1 MEDLEWNISAQ
12 NEINEITIR
21 RKNVEGESENSIDLA
36 CIQKIHKN
44 IKKQLLNG
52 FKDEIKKQLARHI
65 RKKASM
71 DLEPQ
76 VLEPTRTGYKETGQK
91 VEEETKRNVQDY
103 WNNNITHGVTD
114 CLILNAPYKE
124 DTIAQIF
131 EQRRIE
137 HFRDGYDISE
147 ILGLGLGLGLPYAVR
162 VQCTVQSNNKVAT
175 INDVVDRIEHINGH
189 SVFGDMKYI
198 PDGAIIESVDIS
210 NQTLTLNKNA
220 KNSGKIPIT
229 IKKPMY
235 INNFFETTEYQ
246 NLPDELFV
254 RISPEEAH
262 MGRNMGRNTDKFSLI
277 DPTFNNKQ
285 YYLHAFVVHGG
296 NNLNSGH
303 YRAFVKR
310 QHLTDDEGPDQWWH
324 CNDSSIQPANDT
336 ELQSYLKKRV
346 YKTNIVYVCYYH
358 TTKQSSIR
366 EKPIGRVNNSNW
378 CWMNAG
384 MQCLLTVP
392 SIRSDHSPNKKNE
405 YTVQQTLD
413 TREKMITIKTTCDMD
428 GTKVLKNVPV
438 NRMRVGQSIKP
449 GAGRIE
455 RGTDI
460 VSIGKD
466 GTLTLNQATKA
477 KGTVEIEFESI
488 YGQSGKK
495 FKNDVVPKFAT
506 TTSRKR
512 KRPQS
517 TMLRSKQQDP
527 MEWLIRP
534 VLESRSVSFTTTK
547 KRFFA
552 PPGWWN
558 TDDTSWRG
566 PDFLA
571 TCSLD
576 NIDALREEWKKRL
589 EHILFVE
596 GDSGL
601 EEMDIE
607 NDIEKNTPD
616 DCYNTIIKNNEDI
629 SLLIALCAR

>member
-1 MEDLEWNISAQ
+1 MELEWNISPP

-21 RKNVEGESENSIDLA
+21 RKYVEGETENSIDLA
-36 CIQKIHKN
+36 CIRKIRRNTKQK
-44 IKKQLLNG
+44 LVNG
-52 FKDEIKKQLARHI
+52 FKDEIKKQLAKHI
-65 RKKASM
+65 RKEASM

-76 VLEPTRTGYKETGQK
+76 LLEPTRTGYKETGRHLAG
-91 VEEETKRNVQDY
+91 ETKRNVQQY
-103 WNNNITHGVTD
+103 WSDNTKHEVTD
-114 CLILNAPYKE
+114 CLILKAPYDEE

-131 EQRRIE
+131 ERQQIE
-137 HFRDGYDISE
+137 HFREDGFDISE

-162 VQCTVQSNNKVAT
+162 VKCSVQPNNKVA
-175 INDVVDRIEHINGH
+175 ILDVVDGIEKGH
-189 SVFGDMKYI
+189 SVFGDMNYI
-198 PDGAIIESVDIS
+198 PDGAAIIESVETNVI
-210 NQTLTLNKNA
+210 TLNKNA
-220 KNSGKIPIT
+220 KKTGNIPIT

-235 INNFFETTEYQ
+235 INNFFETTEYPD
-246 NLPDELFV
+246 LPDELFV
-254 RISPEEAH
+254 RISPEAPY
-262 MGRNMGRNTDKFSLI
+262 GMGRNTDKFSLI

-296 NNLNSGH
+296 NSLNSGH

-324 CNDSSIQPANDT
+324 CNDSSVELANDT
-336 ELQSYLKKRV
+336 ELQSYLNTRV
-346 YKTNIVYVCYYH
+346 YKNNIVYVCYYH
-358 TTKQSSIR
+358 TTKKSSIR
-366 EKPIGRVNNSNW
+366 EKPIGRVNKSNW

-392 SIRSDHSPNKKNE
+392 SIHTPLKKE
-405 YTVQQTLD
+405 PKVYSVQETLN
-413 TREKMITIKTTCDMD
+413 TREEMITIKTTCVMD
-428 GTKVLKNVPV
+428 GTNVLKDVSV

-449 GAGRIE
+449 DAGKIE
-455 RGTDI
+455 RGTEI
-460 VSIGKD
+460 VSIGD
-466 GTLTLNQATKA
+466 RTLTLNQATKA
-477 KGTVEIEFESI
+477 QGRVEIEFESI
-488 YGQSGKK
+488 YGQSGKT
-495 FKNDVVPKFAT
+495 FKKEVVPKLPT

-517 TMLRSKQQDP
+517 TMPRSKQQDP

-534 VLESRSVSFTTTK
+534 VLESRSVSFTTIK

-552 PPGWWN
+552 PPEWWN
-558 TDDTSWRG
+558 TDDTSWSG

-576 NIDALREEWKKRL
+576 NIDALRDEWKKHL

-596 GDSGL
+596 DDSGL

-629 SLLIALCAR
+629 SLMIALCA

>member
-1 MEDLEWNISAQ
+1 MDLEWNISTQ
-12 NEINEITIR
+12 NEINENTIR
-21 RKNVEGESENSIDLA
+21 RKNVEGDSENSIDIA
-36 CIQKIHKN
+36 CIEKIPKN
-44 IKKQLLNG
+44 KKQKLLNG

-71 DLEPQ
+71 DLQPQ
-76 VLEPTRTGYKETGQK
+76 VLEPTRTGYR
-91 VEEETKRNVQDY
+91 ETKQYLEEDIKLNVQRY
-103 WNNNITHGVTD
+103 WSGNTKREVTD
-114 CLILNAPYKE
+114 CLILKAPYNKE

-131 EQRRIE
+131 ERQRIE
-137 HFRDGYDISE
+137 HFRGGYDISE
-147 ILGLGLGLGLPYAVR
+147 ILGIGLGLGLPHAVR
-162 VQCTVQSNNKVAT
+162 VQCSVQPNNKVA
-175 INDVVDRIEHINGH
+175 ILGVVDGIEKGH

-198 PDGAIIESVDIS
+198 PEGVAIIESVETNNVI
-210 NQTLTLNKNA
+210 TLNKNA
-220 KNSGKIPIT
+220 KKTGNIPIT

-235 INNFFETTEYQ
+235 INNFFERTEYHD
-246 NLPDELFV
+246 LPDELFV

-262 MGRNMGRNTDKFSLI
+262 AGRNMGRNTDKFNLI

-296 NNLNSGH
+296 NSLNGGH

-310 QHLTDDEGPDQWWH
+310 RHSTDKGKDQWWH
-324 CNDSSIQPANDT
+324 CNDNIIQKADDT
-336 ELQSYLKKRV
+336 ELQSYLKTRV

-358 TTKQSSIR
+358 TTKQSLIT
-366 EKPIGRVNNSNW
+366 ETPVGRANNSNW

-392 SIRSDHSPNKKNE
+392 SIRGAHAAKKE
-405 YTVQQTLD
+405 PKVYSVQQTLD
-413 TREKMITIKTTCDMD
+413 TREKMITIKTTCVMD
-428 GTKVLKNVPV
+428 RTKVLNDVGASV

-449 GAGRIE
+449 IVGKIE
-455 RGTDI
+455 QGTEI
-460 VSIGKD
+460 VSIGDK
-466 GTLTLNQATKA
+466 TLTLNKATKFE
-477 KGTVEIEFESI
+477 GIVDIEIESI

-517 TMLRSKQQDP
+517 TMPRSNQQDP

-534 VLESRSVSFTTTK
+534 VLESRSVSIATTK

-552 PPGWWN
+552 PPEWW
-558 TDDTSWRG
+558 DDTSWSG

-571 TCSLD
+571 ACSLD
-576 NIDALREEWKKRL
+576 NTDTMREKWKKRL
-589 EHILFVE
+589 ERILFE
-596 GDSGL
+596 D
-601 EEMDIE
+601 EENDLKKMDIE
-607 NDIEKNTPD
+607 HDIEKNTPND

-629 SLLIALCAR
+629 SLLIALCA

>member
-1 MEDLEWNISAQ
+1 MELEWNISSP
-12 NEINEITIR
+12 NDSSKITIR
-21 RKNVEGESENSIDLA
+21 RKNVEGDTENSINLDY
-36 CIQKIHKN
+36 IRKIHRDTKRK
-44 IKKQLLNG
+44 ILNG

-65 RKKASM
+65 RKEASM

-76 VLEPTRTGYKETGQK
+76 LLEPTRTGYKETGQHL
-91 VEEETKRNVQDY
+91 VEETKYNVQQY
-103 WNNNITHGVTD
+103 WNNNIQHGVTD
-114 CLILNAPYKE
+114 CIILNAPYKE

-131 EQRRIE
+131 ERRRIE
-137 HFRDGYDISE
+137 HFRHGYDISE
-147 ILGLGLGLGLPYAVR
+147 ILGHAVR
-162 VQCTVQSNNKVAT
+162 VKCTVQPNNKVAT
-175 INDVVDRIEHINGH
+175 INEGMEHINSEILGY

-198 PDGAIIESVDIS
+198 PDGAIIESVDLP

-220 KNSGKIPIT
+220 KNSGNISIT

-262 MGRNMGRNTDKFSLI
+262 MGRIMGRNTDKFSLI

-296 NNLNSGH
+296 NSLNSGH

-336 ELQSYLKKRV
+336 ELQSYLNTRV
-346 YKTNIVYVCYYH
+346 YKKTNIVYVCYYH
-358 TTKQSSIR
+358 TTKKSSIR

-392 SIRSDHSPNKKNE
+392 SIRETHTPLRKEPKVYS
-405 YTVQQTLD
+405 VQETLN
-413 TREKMITIKTTCDMD
+413 TREEMITIKTTCVMD

-449 GAGRIE
+449 GTGRIE
-455 RGTDI
+455 RGTYI

-517 TMLRSKQQDP
+517 TMPRSKQQDP

-534 VLESRSVSFTTTK
+534 VLESRSVSFKTTK

-616 DCYNTIIKNNEDI
+616 DCYNTIIKNHEDI